1 MSSRIFIAREEKS
14 MLGFKASKNRP
25 TLLSN
30 TAGIFKLK
38 PVLINDSKNLRVF
51 KNYTKSTLPV
61 LYKWNNK
68 A

>member
-1 MSSRIFIAREEKS
+1 

-38 PVLINDSKNLRVF
+38 PVLINHSKNLRVF
-51 KNYTKSTLPV
+51 KNYTKTTLPL
-61 LYKWNNK
+61 LYK
-68 A
+68 